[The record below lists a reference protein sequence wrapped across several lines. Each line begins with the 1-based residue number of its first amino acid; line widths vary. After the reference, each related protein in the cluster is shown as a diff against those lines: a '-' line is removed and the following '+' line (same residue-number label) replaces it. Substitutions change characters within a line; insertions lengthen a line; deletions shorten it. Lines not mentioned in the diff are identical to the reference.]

1 MNSRH
6 AIHGIPVLL
15 LSALLAAGC
24 GDKTVEPPAPTT
36 GAAPSDQSMQA
47 AKEAGQSAVQNLKEA
62 ASDTATAAK
71 EAGSAM
77 VEKTKEA
84 ASSPQAQETK
94 AKVKEAAEKAVD
106 KTKEVAANAADATR
120 VAAAKAA
127 DATKEAVNTAATKV
141 ADATTP
147 KAETSPAAAPTT
159 MPDWVAPPKYDC
171 RSCHALDH
179 KVVGPAWKD
188 VAEHYKGQAGAE
200 AMLMEKVRKGGKGH
214 WDKETGG
221 IPMTPHPSLSDADL
235 KKVVDFVL
243 SLAN

>member
-1 MNSRH
+1 MNTRH
-6 AIHGIPVLL
+6 ATHPGITILL
-15 LSALLAAGC
+15 LSALLVAGC

-36 GAAPSDQSMQA
+36 GAPPSDQSMQA
-47 AKEAGQSAVQNLKEA
+47 AKEAGHSAVENLKEA

-84 ASSPQAQETK
+84 ANSPQAQETK
-94 AKVKEAAEKAVD
+94 AKVKEAAEQAVD
-106 KTKEVAANAADATR
+106 KTKEAAAHAADATR
-120 VAAAKAA
+120 EAAAKAA

-147 KAETSPAAAPTT
+147 APAAAPATI
-159 MPDWVAPPKYDC
+159 PDWVALPKYDC
-171 RSCHALDH
+171 RSCHAIDH

-188 VAEHYKGQAGAE
+188 VAERYKGQAGAE
-200 AMLMEKVRKGGKGH
+200 AMLMDKVKKGGKGN

-221 IPMTPHPSLSDADL
+221 IPMTPHPALSDADL

-243 SLAN
+243 SLAR